1 VRESIRILAA
11 AILLLIAGA
20 RSEAQLVSNEKTTR
34 LGTLEFTSSVAL
46 VDDDKILETVVRVT
60 NRGRDA
66 TQLETPTPS
75 CTVMLLIHRE
85 IRSVDAPVWDGR
97 RKERV
102 CTLGAR
108 MWTIA
113 PDSSVT
119 FVDSDSVAVVRQ
131 HTSPGLLYYFS
142 ALMYVGRL
150 GSLELF
156 TGAGRIP

>member
-1 VRESIRILAA
+1 MNGSMRVLAT
-11 AILLLIAGA
+11 AILLLLAGA
-20 RSEAQLVSNEKTTR
+20 RSEAQLVSNERTMT
-34 LGTLEFTSSVAL
+34 LGTLEFTSSVGF
-46 VDDDKILETVVRVT
+46 VDDEKILRTVVRVT
-60 NRGRDA
+60 NRGRDT
-66 TQLETPTPS
+66 TQIITPTPS

-85 IRSVDAPVWDGR
+85 IRSADAPIYDGR

-102 CTLGAR
+102 CTLEAR

-119 FVDSDSVAVVRQ
+119 FVDTDSVALVRR
-131 HTSPGLLYYFS
+131 HTSPGILYYFS

-156 TGAGRIP
+156 TAAGRIP

>member
-1 VRESIRILAA
+1 MRILAV
-11 AILLLIAGA
+11 AIPLLLASA
-20 RSEAQLVSNEKTTR
+20 RSGAQVSAEKTTS

-46 VDDDKILETVVRVT
+46 VDDDKILQTVVRVT

-66 TQLETPTPS
+66 TRLETPTPS

-85 IRSVDAPVWDGR
+85 IRSTDAPVWDGR
-97 RKERV
+97 RKGRV
-102 CTLGAR
+102 CTLEAR

-119 FVDSDSVAVVRQ
+119 FVDTDSVAVIRQ
-131 HTSPGLLYYFS
+131 HTSPGVHYYFS

-150 GSLELF
+150 GSLELL

>member
-1 VRESIRILAA
+1 MRGSMRILAV
-11 AILLLIAGA
+11 AILLLFAGA
-20 RSEAQLVSNEKTTR
+20 RSEAQLVSNERTMT
-34 LGTLEFTSSVAL
+34 LGTLEFTSSVAF
-46 VDDDKILETVVRVT
+46 VDDEKIIQTVVRVT
-60 NRGRDA
+60 NRGRDT
-66 TQLETPTPS
+66 TQMITPTPS

-85 IRSVDAPVWDGR
+85 IRSTEVPVWDGR

-102 CTLGAR
+102 CALEAR

-119 FVDSDSVAVVRQ
+119 FAETDSVAVVRR
-131 HTSPGLLYYFS
+131 HTSPGVLYYFS

-156 TGAGRIP
+156 TTAGRIP